1 MNDDLKDSFLSIF
14 EASLEAQLRAVRRLR
29 KGDTPAPRPARSKGL
44 SQVDMAY
51 DVLKKARSSLHVS
64 ALLDRIHSAFGVT
77 VDRESLVSSLTKR
90 WPAKTVSCAPGRI
103 PSGCA
108 RRPDDSPGGL
118 LGNRRRLAGRVSPI
132 AHLPTCG
139 AASTGLAGVFGPPLP
154 LPHHLDLRRPA
165 SQLGRGVFSAFR
177 CQWQPQE
184 LFRPILQRALAYCP
198 GRLVG
203 VAVDDTRLPKT
214 GRCIQQAFLQRD
226 PLSPPFHVNL
236 MLGLRFLQASLL
248 VPTYRLA
255 PVSTRGLPIRFEE
268 VSRVK
273 KPSRKAKPEAWQE
286 YKEAIKRY
294 NLSQS
299 FVGMMGQLRQELD
312 LAGGEKKILVLAG
325 DGSFCN
331 RTCFRAPRDRTE
343 LICRT
348 RKDAVLCWGAPEGSR
363 RFYGTEKF
371 TPEQVRQDETRP
383 WKETKVFYGGKWR
396 KVRYKEV
403 SVVYW
408 QGGAARC
415 PLRLLVVAPTPYR
428 KRKSSKLYYRQ
439 PAFLL
444 TTDLKSSVKQLLQIY
459 FDRWQIEVNH
469 RDEKDTLGVGQAQL
483 WNVKAVPKQPVLA
496 VAAYS
501 ALLLASLIAF
511 GAERGAAYE
520 ALPKWRKRAYR
531 PSCLDLVTL
540 LRKEMA
546 EHPELLKEFEVK
558 ITEKQLVRAAAA

>member
-1 MNDDLKDSFLSIF
+1 MTLLAAFLEI
-14 EASLEAQLRAVRRLR
+14 ASGWSVVFPQTRTFRRAVR
-29 KGDTPAPRPARSKGL
+29 
-44 SQVDMAY
+44 Q
-51 DVLKKARSSLHVS
+51 
-64 ALLDRIHSAFGVT
+64 ALG
-77 VDRESLVSSLTKR
+77 SLV
-90 WPAKTVSCAPGRI
+90 C
-103 PSGCA
+103 
-108 RRPDDSPGGL
+108 
-118 LGNRRRLAGRVSPI
+118 
-132 AHLPTCG
+132 
-139 AASTGLAGVFGPPLP
+139 
-154 LPHHLDLRRPA
+154 
-165 SQLGRGVFSAFR
+165 LGRRCLSRIIWTNGGQNRSWSAEYFLHSR
-177 CQWQPQE
+177 CQWQPQQ

-203 VAVDDTRLPKT
+203 VAVDDTRLSKT
-214 GRCIQQAFLQRD
+214 GRCIQQAFYQRD

-236 MLGLRFLQASLL
+236 LLGLRFLQASLL

-273 KPSRKAKPEAWQE
+273 KPSRKASPQAWEQ
-286 YKEAIKRY
+286 YKEAIKQH

-299 FVGMMGQLRQELD
+299 FVGMMGQLRRELD
-312 LAGGEKKILVLAG
+312 LAGGEKKILVVAG

-343 LICRT
+343 LIARA
-348 RKDAVLCWGAPEGSR
+348 RKDAVLCRRAAAESR
-363 RFYGTEKF
+363 RFYDREKF
-371 TPEQVRQDETRP
+371 TPEQVRQDERQA
-383 WKETKVFYGGKWR
+383 WKQTKVFYGGKWR
-396 KVRYKEV
+396 KVRYKELAA
-403 SVVYW
+403 VYW
-408 QGGAARC
+408 QGGAGRC

-444 TTDLKSSVKQLLQIY
+444 TTDRKDSVRQLLQIY

-483 WNVKAVPKQPVLA
+483 WNVEAVPKQPVLA

-501 ALLLASLIAF
+501 TLLLASLIAF

-520 ALPKWRKRAYR
+520 ALPRWRRKAYR
-531 PSCLDLVTL
+531 PSCLDLITL

-558 ITEKQLVRAAAA
+558 IIEKRLLRAAAA